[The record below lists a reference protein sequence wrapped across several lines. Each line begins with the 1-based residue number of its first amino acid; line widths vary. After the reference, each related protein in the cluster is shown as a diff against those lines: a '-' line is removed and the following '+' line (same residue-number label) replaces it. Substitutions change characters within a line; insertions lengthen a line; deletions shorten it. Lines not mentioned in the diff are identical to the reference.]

1 VIYTVNQLWD
11 FARLYLIAFSLSIL
25 GKKRLLFKNYL
36 KVNQLNIPKKR
47 YLTRRAITQRVG
59 LTEGSIDTLN
69 DIAFTLQTMTDI
81 TYSRPMIIRRAIE
94 VYASHLL
101 GLYSEGL
108 LHTELDELDGLK
120 GQRGRR
126 ATI

>member
-1 VIYTVNQLWD
+1 M
-11 FARLYLIAFSLSIL
+11 
-25 GKKRLLFKNYL
+25 
-36 KVNQLNIPKKR
+36 NQLNIPKKR

-59 LTEGSIDTLN
+59 LTEGSIHTLN
-69 DIAFTLQTMTDI
+69 DIAHTLQSMTDI
-81 TYSRPMIIRRAIE
+81 AYSRPMIIRRAIE
-94 VYASHLL
+94 VYASHLQ
-101 GLYSEGL
+101 GLYNEEL